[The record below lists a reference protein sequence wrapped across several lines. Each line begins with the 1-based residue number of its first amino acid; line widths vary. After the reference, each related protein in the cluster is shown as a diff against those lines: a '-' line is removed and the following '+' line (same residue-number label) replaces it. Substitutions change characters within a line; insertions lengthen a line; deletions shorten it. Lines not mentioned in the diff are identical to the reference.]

1 MLLEIHIE
9 NFAIID
15 SLQVQF
21 SGGLN
26 IITGETGAG
35 KSIMVD
41 ALIIALG
48 GRASADFIRA
58 GADKAIIEALFTL
71 NDVESAQQKALE
83 YGFLDREE
91 EEQSDLIIRR
101 EISRNGRNRLLVNG
115 HPATNVMVS
124 ELGDLLLDIH
134 GQHEHQ
140 SILNPDYHVDLLDL
154 YGKLLPL
161 REEVA
166 DAYRQFK
173 KVERALKKLQDD
185 SRDRLQHQD
194 LLRFQQEEIA
204 KAKLVEGEDD
214 ALQHER
220 KLMSGAE
227 QLSTGASAIYNTVY
241 AGHGTM
247 LEQLSDILNR
257 LKTLADIDTTLE
269 AHVKSCESIQYELE
283 DLAFSMRDY
292 AGSIEFD
299 PYRLDEIEKRIHEIN
314 GLKRKYGSSIE
325 EIIAFHDEIEREL
338 QSFDDREE
346 RIEKLEGRSI
356 ELRKQLE
363 QISRKLSDQRKHLA
377 ESFEQNVMGELTML
391 SMEKTRFSVDVTAAG
406 TERNPFTAKGIDKI
420 EFLIAPNPGEPLK
433 PLSKIASGG
442 EISRVMLALKTLLG
456 TADHIPV
463 MVFDEIDTGIGG
475 KVAEVVGKKLKQVSA
490 SHQVICITHLPQ
502 IASKGVS
509 HFHVAKE
516 ADEERTI
523 TSIRQ
528 LSEQERL
535 EEIARMVGGERIT
548 ETTIKHAQEMLG
560 LPATGKVK
568 TQKTNE
574 QPGLF

>member
-15 SLQVQF
+15 SLQAEF

-58 GADKAIIEALFTL
+58 GADRAVVEVMFSLDDVQLAKEKAR
-71 NDVESAQQKALE
+71 E
-83 YGFLDREE
+83 YGFLDGEE
-91 EEQSDLIIRR
+91 GQTELIIRR
-101 EISRNGRNRLLVNG
+101 ELSRSGRNRLLVNG

-124 ELGDLLLDIH
+124 ELGDLLVDIH

-140 SILNPDYHVDLLDL
+140 SILNSDYHVELLDL

-161 REEVA
+161 REEVTG
-166 DAYRQFK
+166 AYRQFK
-173 KVERALKKLQDD
+173 KVERELQTLRDN

-204 KAKLVEGEDD
+204 KAKLVAGEDEE
-214 ALQHER
+214 LQHER
-220 KLMSGAE
+220 KLMAGAE
-227 QLSTGASAIYNTVY
+227 QLNTGATAIYEMVY
-241 AGHGTM
+241 GRHGAM
-247 LEQLSDILNR
+247 LEQFSDILNH
-257 LKTLADIDTTLE
+257 LEKLADIDENLRP
-269 AHVKSCESIQYELE
+269 HLKNCESIQYQLE

-292 AGSIEFD
+292 ANTIEFD

-314 GLKRKYGSSIE
+314 GLKRKYGSSIA
-325 EIIAFHDEIEREL
+325 EILEFHDEIEREL

-346 RIEKLEGRSI
+346 RIHELEERH
-356 ELRKQLE
+356 EDLRKELE
-363 QISRKLSDQRKHLA
+363 QLSQKLSEQRKQLA
-377 ESFEQNVMGELTML
+377 ESFEQNVMEELAML

-406 TERNPFTAKGIDKI
+406 TEKNPFTAKGIDRI

-475 KVAEVVGKKLKQVSA
+475 KVAEVVGKKLKQVSTA
-490 SHQVICITHLPQ
+490 HQVICITHLPQ
-502 IASKGVS
+502 IASKGVT
-509 HFHVAKE
+509 HFHVSKDA
-516 ADEERTI
+516 EENRTL
-523 TSIRQ
+523 TSIHR
-528 LSEQERL
+528 LSDQERL

-548 ETTIKHAQEMLG
+548 ETTMQHAREMLG
-560 LPATGKVK
+560 LPANEK
-568 TQKTNE
+568 TRSQNPVE

>member
-21 SGGLN
+21 SEGLN

-58 GADKAIIEALFTL
+58 GADKAIIEVVFTL
-71 NDVESAQQKALE
+71 DDVESAKQKALE
-83 YGFLDREE
+83 YGFL
-91 EEQSDLIIRR
+91 EQEQESTELIIRR
-101 EISRNGRNRLLVNG
+101 ELSRNGRNRLLVNG
-115 HPATNVMVS
+115 HPATNVMVG

-140 SILNPDYHVDLLDL
+140 SILNPDYHVELLDL

-166 DAYRQFK
+166 GSFRQFK
-173 KVERALKKLQDD
+173 KVERELKTLRDA
-185 SRDRLQHQD
+185 SRDRLQQQD
-194 LLRFQQEEIA
+194 LLRFQQQEIA
-204 KAKLVEGEDD
+204 KARLVAGEDD
-214 ALQHER
+214 KLRHER
-220 KLMSGAE
+220 KIMAGAE
-227 QLSTGASAIYNTVY
+227 QLHSGATTIYDMLY
-241 AGHGTM
+241 GGRGAM
-247 LEQLSDILNR
+247 LEQLGDILNR
-257 LKTLADIDTTLE
+257 LEKLADIDENLGPQL
-269 AHVKSCESIQYELE
+269 KNCESVQYQLE

-292 AGSIEFD
+292 ARTIEFD

-314 GLKRKYGSSIE
+314 SLKRKYGNSIE
-325 EIIAFHDEIEREL
+325 EILKFHDEIEQEL
-338 QSFDDREE
+338 HNFDDREE
-346 RIEKLEGRSI
+346 RISELEKRHAQ
-356 ELRKQLE
+356 LRKHVGQLS
-363 QISRKLSDQRKHLA
+363 QKLSRDRKHLA
-377 ESFEQNVMGELTML
+377 ESFEKNVTEELAML
-391 SMEKTRFSVDVTAAG
+391 SMERTRFNVDVAAAG
-406 TERNPFTAKGIDKI
+406 TERNPFTARGIDKI

-475 KVAEVVGKKLKQVSA
+475 KVAEIVGKKLKQVSA
-490 SHQVICITHLPQ
+490 AHQVICITHLPQ
-502 IASKGVS
+502 IAGKGVS

-516 ADEERTI
+516 AEEDRTV
-523 TSIRQ
+523 TSIRR
-528 LSEQERL
+528 LSDQERL

-548 ETTIKHAQEMLG
+548 ETTIKHAREMLG
-560 LPATGKVK
+560 LHASGKAPPRSHD
-568 TQKTNE
+568 E